1 MTCGTLLPL
10 MGISGFIVNRINPII
25 FATMSRK
32 KAMITFSI
40 IEMLAFM
47 LIEVLYM
54 MDKLST
60 TGYIIV
66 LAVVILVSIGVVFTI
81 KRKTE

>member
-1 MTCGTLLPL
+1 M
-10 MGISGFIVNRINPII
+10 N
-25 FATMSRK
+25 RK

-40 IEMLAFM
+40 IEMIAFL

>member
-1 MTCGTLLPL
+1 M
-10 MGISGFIVNRINPII
+10 N
-25 FATMSRK
+25 RK
-32 KAMITFSI
+32 KAMIMFSI
-40 IEMLAFM
+40 IEMIAFL

>member
-1 MTCGTLLPL
+1 M
-10 MGISGFIVNRINPII
+10 N
-25 FATMSRK
+25 RK
-32 KAMITFSI
+32 KAMIMFSI
-40 IEMLAFM
+40 IEMIAFL

-66 LAVVILVSIGVVFTI
+66 LAVAILVSIGVVFTI

>member
-1 MTCGTLLPL
+1 M
-10 MGISGFIVNRINPII
+10 N
-25 FATMSRK
+25 RK

-40 IEMLAFM
+40 IDMIAFL

-66 LAVVILVSIGVVFTI
+66 LAVAILVSIGVVFTI

>member
-1 MTCGTLLPL
+1 M
-10 MGISGFIVNRINPII
+10 N
-25 FATMSRK
+25 RK
-32 KAMITFSI
+32 KAMIMFSI
-40 IEMLAFM
+40 IEMIAFL

-66 LAVVILVSIGVVFTI
+66 LAVTILVSIGMAVI
-81 KRKTE
+81 ISRKTE

>member
-1 MTCGTLLPL
+1 M
-10 MGISGFIVNRINPII
+10 N
-25 FATMSRK
+25 RK
-32 KAMITFSI
+32 KAMIMFSI
-40 IEMLAFM
+40 IDMIAFL

-66 LAVVILVSIGVVFTI
+66 LAVAILVSIGVVFTI

>member
-1 MTCGTLLPL
+1 M
-10 MGISGFIVNRINPII
+10 N
-25 FATMSRK
+25 RK
-32 KAMITFSI
+32 KAMIMFSI
-40 IEMLAFM
+40 IDMIAFL

-54 MDKLST
+54 MNKLST

-66 LAVVILVSIGVVFTI
+66 LAAAILVSIGVVFTI

>member
-1 MTCGTLLPL
+1 M
-10 MGISGFIVNRINPII
+10 N
-25 FATMSRK
+25 RK
-32 KAMITFSI
+32 KAMILFSI
-40 IEMLAFM
+40 IEMIAFL

-60 TGYIIV
+60 TGCIIV
-66 LAVVILVSIGVVFTI
+66 LAVAILVSIGVVFTI

>member
-1 MTCGTLLPL
+1 M
-10 MGISGFIVNRINPII
+10 N
-25 FATMSRK
+25 RK
-32 KAMITFSI
+32 KAMIMFSI
-40 IEMLAFM
+40 IDMIAFL

-66 LAVVILVSIGVVFTI
+66 LAAAILVSIGVVFTI